1 MTQLTIAMIGAA
13 LAILIGAPI
22 IACIFSSI
30 ISKRDDGR
38 KP

>member
-1 MTQLTIAMIGAA
+1 MTQLEYAMIGAA

-30 ISKRDDGR
+30 ISERDDRG

>member
-1 MTQLTIAMIGAA
+1 MSQLEYALIGVA

-30 ISKRDDGR
+30 ISARDDGR